1 MSPSKG
7 RVGEPGE
14 EHREGSFSLRGSG
27 EHSQA
32 SRRGSNNLDLSS
44 GRSPSA
50 SPMPTPR
57 LMYST
62 SRGLSLQ
69 ESGVELSD
77 RLIRVKLSVSE
88 GSDRPVRVSVAAQ
101 RPPALPAN
109 TVRQAVQA
117 LVPAGDG
124 ATTPLAGNKEQA
136 QVLALPKPA
145 VASAHAAAKKPAS
158 EPGAGATQASAF
170 AGAAA
175 TAASSQ
181 DADTEESLGPGKDT
195 AFRSEAAAM
204 SEHGSGAQQSPQAEA
219 QRAAATIAASL
230 QSSSQPSE
238 PASSSIPADASLSA
252 DGKAAVPDM
261 AQAADSFQENTAGGL
276 PPVAQLVEQQVLA
289 SLEPSTT
296 NDSSAPAASSSLGT
310 SALGPSTGRK
320 EHVHP
325 FTSGAPE
332 HASGAAAGAQP
343 LQETEP
349 SMLPAVMTDKGSIV
363 AAASHSDAQDSSVRQ
378 PTPKAID
385 QAPVNTAAKA
395 SVDSSPH
402 AEASFTAKLERQ
414 SLTGTPLYSRAPG
427 TAPAEHRDSQ
437 QGSSE
442 KIAIQRSASAAEGP
456 ILGLIQPAL
465 KGLTVPKPPAGG
477 SRPASTAV
485 SPTAATSKSPAAA
498 DRAAASEHEALSPS
512 ALSDSSEF
520 GGRPQQGHSRDD
532 HSHTGHV
539 DWNELGKRS
548 SRLAALAGGISILLI
563 QSLRR
568 ACSSPNAAL
577 YAVSMGQ
584 ILARR
589 PF

>member
-1 MSPSKG
+1 M
-7 RVGEPGE
+7 
-14 EHREGSFSLRGSG
+14 
-27 EHSQA
+27 
-32 SRRGSNNLDLSS
+32 
-44 GRSPSA
+44 
-50 SPMPTPR
+50 
-57 LMYST
+57 
-62 SRGLSLQ
+62 
-69 ESGVELSD
+69 ELSD
-77 RLIRVKLSVSE
+77 RLIRVKLSVSG

-101 RPPALPAN
+101 RPPALPDSKG
-109 TVRQAVQA
+109 RQAVQA

-124 ATTPLAGNKEQA
+124 ATTPLAGNQGHA
-136 QVLALPKPA
+136 QVPALPKPA
-145 VASAHAAAKKPAS
+145 VASTHAAAEKPAS
-158 EPGAGATQASAF
+158 EPVAGAMQASAF

-175 TAASSQ
+175 AAASSQ

-204 SEHGSGAQQSPQAEA
+204 SEHGSGAQQSPEAEA
-219 QRAAATIAASL
+219 QRAAAMIAASL

-252 DGKAAVPDM
+252 DGKAAVPDV
-261 AQAADSFQENTAGGL
+261 AQAADSFQENSAGGL

-296 NDSSAPAASSSLGT
+296 NDSSAPAASSSLAT
-310 SALGPSTGRK
+310 SALGPSTGQ
-320 EHVHP
+320 EGHVHP
-325 FTSGAPE
+325 FTSAAPE

-363 AAASHSDAQDSSVRQ
+363 AAASHSDAQDSAVRQ
-378 PTPKAID
+378 PSPKAID
-385 QAPVNTAAKA
+385 
-395 SVDSSPH
+395 DSSPQ
-402 AEASFTAKLERQ
+402 AEASFTAKVERQ

-427 TAPAEHRDSQ
+427 TAPAEHTDSQ

-456 ILGLIQPAL
+456 ILGLIKPAL

-548 SRLAALAGGISILLI
+548 SRLAALAGGISIL
-563 QSLRR
+563 
-568 ACSSPNAAL
+568 
-577 YAVSMGQ
+577 
-584 ILARR
+584 
-589 PF
+589 